1 MKWTQPDED
10 GLVAFMCGDKNFN
23 EERIRNGAKKLV
35 KAKSGSTQ
43 GRLDSFFKVLP
54 SSPKPTPTT
63 PGGTKRKVRGGFGFV
78 GFLVSLDFWFRFL

>member
-1 MKWTQPDED
+1 LKWTQPDED

-63 PGGTKRKVRGGFGFV
+63 PGGTKRKAEEMKKGKASGGKFK
-78 GFLVSLDFWFRFL
+78 RAK